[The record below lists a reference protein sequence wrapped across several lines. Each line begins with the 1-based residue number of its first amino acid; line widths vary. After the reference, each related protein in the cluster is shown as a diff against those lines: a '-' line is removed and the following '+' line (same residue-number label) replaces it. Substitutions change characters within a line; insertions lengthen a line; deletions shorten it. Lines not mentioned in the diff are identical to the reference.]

1 MEIFETITG
10 LKRNLFDHRKN
21 GKSIGFVP
29 TMGALH
35 KGHIS
40 LIDESLADNEIT
52 VCSIFVNPT
61 QFNNPEDLLRYPK
74 ILEEDLKLLTEAGCD
89 LVFVPKAEE
98 IYPEPDNRVFDFGNL
113 DKVMEGKYR
122 PGHFNGVAQVVSRLF
137 EIVKPDKAYF
147 GEKDFQQLA
156 IIKALV
162 KQLNRPVEII
172 PCPIIREA
180 DGLAMSSRNK
190 LLSSGLRKSASHISK
205 TLFEALKRTN
215 MQLND
220 LIQWVINEVNSDS
233 NLRVEY
239 FEVVDF
245 YNLQPLSSWEDS
257 EQPVGCIAVF
267 AGDVRLIDNIRF
279 F

>member
-10 LKRNLFDHRKN
+10 LQRSLFDHRKT

-40 LIDESLADNEIT
+40 LIDESLADNEKT
-52 VCSIFVNPT
+52 VCSIFVNPN
-61 QFNNPEDLLRYPK
+61 QFNNPEDLLRYPRT
-74 ILEEDLKLLTEAGCD
+74 LEEDLKLLTEAGCD
-89 LVFVPKAEE
+89 LVFVPRAEE
-98 IYPEPDNRVFDFGNL
+98 IYPEPDKRVFDFGYL

-162 KQLNRPVEII
+162 KQLNQPVEII

-190 LLSSGLRKSASHISK
+190 LLSFGHRKSASHISK
-205 TLFEALKRTN
+205 TLFEALRRTN

-220 LIQWVINEVNSDS
+220 LTQWVINEVNSDS

-245 YNLQPLSSWEDS
+245 GNLQPLSSWEDS
-257 EQPVGCIAVF
+257 EKPVGCIAVF
-267 AGDVRLIDNIRF
+267 AGEVRLIDNIRF